1 MRDVRW
7 FLVDVCGEIVINRQ
21 KALNFVLIMGDVSG
35 QMDFI
40 RTIRLLRSRGY
51 CNVFLVQEPPN
62 GSGDLGSTDWLRAAY
77 PLEKTL
83 SLKAKPLLALWLAGL
98 AGSLRISSYLYCH
111 CLLLLP
117 RLTNISLTLS
127 LTCF

>member
-1 MRDVRW
+1 MNSLKLSNTPFSFTIIVRMYLDLCLYTLSGDEDERRQMV
-7 FLVDVCGEIVINRQ
+7 LVDVCGEIVINRQ

-62 GSGDLGSTDWLRAAY
+62 GSGDLGSTDWLRAG
-77 PLEKTL
+77 L
-83 SLKAKPLLALWLAGL
+83 SLRKPYHSKPNLCWHYG
-98 AGSLRISSYLYCH
+98 
-111 CLLLLP
+111 
-117 RLTNISLTLS
+117 
-127 LTCF
+127 